1 MARNKTERQ
10 ADIKQIINEVQVQTQ
25 EELVEL
31 LNARGWD
38 VTQATVSRDIASMQL
53 VKVPLDAGGF
63 AYGLMNGADYL
74 SQIGAIMVE
83 KSTTLRV
90 QANMVMI
97 RVVPGTG
104 PAIKTAIEEVNFPE
118 VFGIIGDDA
127 GVLIITTE
135 KTTGAEFAKK
145 LRQLK

>member
-1 MARNKTERQ
+1 MGRNRIARQ
-10 ADIKQIINEVQVQTQ
+10 AEIKQLINEFQVQTQ

-31 LNARGWD
+31 LNTRGWE

-53 VKVPLDAGGF
+53 VKVPRGDGGF

-74 SQIGAIMVE
+74 SQI
-83 KSTTLRV
+83 STILAESSTSLRA
-90 QANMVMI
+90 QDNMVML
-97 RVVPGTG
+97 RVIPGTG

-127 GVLIITTE
+127 GVLMITNE
-135 KTTGAEFAKK
+135 KMTGAEFVKK
-145 LRQLK
+145 LKQLK